1 MKSNEITSS
10 LELSKRQLQ
19 ALPYI
24 LSSPSYEEA
33 ARAAKISPKQIYEW
47 LKDPSFQKE
56 LKKQRT
62 NIFCD
67 ALTILKANTQKAIQT
82 LISLLDDED
91 PRIRLLA
98 SEKILFNAFKGIEF
112 LDLEERI
119 GALESIAEKA
129 SKNKGLQR
137 AAL

>member
-1 MKSNEITSS
+1 MESNEITCSS
-10 LELSKRQLQ
+10 KLSKRQIQ
-19 ALPYI
+19 AFPYI

-47 LKDPSFQKE
+47 LKNPTFRQE
-56 LKKQRT
+56 LKRQRT
-62 NIFCD
+62 DIFCD
-67 ALTILKANTQKAIQT
+67 ALTVLKVNTQKAIQT
-82 LISLLDDED
+82 LISLLDDQD

-137 AAL
+137 AVP